1 LILKKKDEIMQLI
14 EEKHVDRT
22 RKRRERDFFS
32 PFVRFVGCQIR
43 SPIDLIE
50 TTRGYN
56 LTSTDFR

>member
-1 LILKKKDEIMQLI
+1 MQLI